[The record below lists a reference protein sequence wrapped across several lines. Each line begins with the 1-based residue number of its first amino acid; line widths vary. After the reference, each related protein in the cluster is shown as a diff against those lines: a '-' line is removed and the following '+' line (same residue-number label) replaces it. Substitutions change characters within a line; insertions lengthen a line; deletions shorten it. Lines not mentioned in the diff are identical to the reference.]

1 MNIIFKQLIIFIVW
15 SYYNLFKYFY
25 CAFRLFSFV
34 TVINN
39 VLMNIFG
46 YKVTVRAP
54 GCFKQ
59 VVRCEVTV
67 HRHSIPE
74 VLH

>member
-1 MNIIFKQLIIFIVW
+1 MIIIFKQLIIFIVW
-15 SYYNLFKYFY
+15 PYYNLFKYFY
-25 CAFRLFSFV
+25 CAFRALLFC
-34 TVINN
+34 NCYN
-39 VLMNIFG
+39 VLMNNFG
-46 YKVTVRAP
+46 YKVTIRAP
-54 GCFKQ
+54 GYFKQ